1 MQFIDEDGNMPDCKS
16 DVKII
21 IESRGLNDNEFV
33 FQNRYVITDDSIR
46 LIFTYISEISNVK
59 ITYNDRSDTI
69 GMREGLGL
77 GAPIL
82 LKVEKK

>member
-1 MQFIDEDGNMPDCKS
+1 MQFIDDDGNMPDCKS

-21 IESRGLNDNEFV
+21 MRSRDLNENEFI
-33 FQNRYVITDDSIR
+33 FQNRHVITDDSIKV
-46 LIFTYISEISNVK
+46 IFDYISEISNVK
-59 ITYNDRSDTI
+59 ITYNNKTNII
-69 GMREGLGL
+69 GLRENIGL